1 MTVSWSEQKN
11 KSNQAILTRNRPN
24 TVLISAFLAVLLTVN
39 ALHASKLELI
49 GERLSLVMVLEELRG
64 MPEERQARLIPSEP
78 LPGFRLTHRLDDRQS
93 GLYAVLLE
101 EPGTGMHNVVF
112 SGTNRP
118 GDYLVGFRFSRTNAS
133 KQHSA
138 ALLKRVMASFE
149 LLRGEK
155 LKTERVHF
163 IGHSLG
169 GSLAMLA
176 ALQFDRPH
184 EYTVYNALGLHACVN
199 GNARATLNGISV
211 RSSRDMLKIWN
222 RSNALVVPGEE
233 VVIKRGGFHRPHP
246 LCRAMTHCRW
256 PEWPD
261 P

>member
-1 MTVSWSEQKN
+1 M
-11 KSNQAILTRNRPN
+11 L
-24 TVLISAFLAVLLTVN
+24 
-39 ALHASKLELI
+39 
-49 GERLSLVMVLEELRG
+49 LEEL
-64 MPEERQARLIPSEP
+64 E
-78 LPGFRLTHRLDDRQS
+78 
-93 GLYAVLLE
+93 
-101 EPGTGMHNVVF
+101 TGMHNVVF
-112 SGTNRP
+112 FWDKQTRRLPSWISLFANQC
-118 GDYLVGFRFSRTNAS
+118 L

-149 LLRGEK
+149 LLRGEE

-176 ALQFDRPH
+176 ALQFDRPR

-256 PEWPD
+256 PKWPD